1 MFENLE
7 KALIGQFAGTAKQF
21 YEREFDFFGKV
32 TNISAIIKPYPKG
45 EIEDHVMYCRNT
57 YLWMS
62 QTYPYMKVSEN

>member
-7 KALIGQFAGTAKQF
+7 KSLISQFAGTAKQF

-45 EIEDHVMYCRNT
+45 ESKGKLSYAEVCVWTRLKQMC
-57 YLWMS
+57 
-62 QTYPYMKVSEN
+62 V